1 VSSSRA
7 GVFKVLWAWHAG
19 LCRSLA
25 AYPEHSPFKKHW
37 TIRRSPTRRFDQELR
52 LMGNSDRLTDSL
64 TGDTISPGKS
74 LRRISIEPGA
84 CSQISGQSA
93 VTFNCVRV
101 DVVTVTSISY
111 IVFQKLGGSATIA
124 DAANRVTVT
133 VRTARR
139 RGKAAGRHW

>member
-1 VSSSRA
+1 
-7 GVFKVLWAWHAG
+7 
-19 LCRSLA
+19 
-25 AYPEHSPFKKHW
+25 
-37 TIRRSPTRRFDQELR
+37 
-52 LMGNSDRLTDSL
+52 M

-84 CSQISGQSA
+84 WSQISGQSA

-111 IVFQKLGGSATIA
+111 IIFQKLGGSATIA

-139 RGKAAGRHW
+139 RGKATGRHR